1 MNRHSSAADDRT
13 VAAFS
18 ARARFAELL
27 RRVAA
32 GERFVITRSGQPVAE
47 LRPVEEA
54 VDRKRVQR
62 AVAGLLR
69 SRKGTSLGGLSLR
82 QLIDEGRK

>member
-1 MNRHSSAADDRT
+1 MKRHAGSADRQT

-32 GERFVITRSGQPVAE
+32 GERFVITRSGEPVAE

-54 VDRKRVQR
+54 LDRKRVQR

-69 SRKGTSLGGLSLR
+69 SRKGSTLGQISLR
-82 QLIDEGRK
+82 ELIVQGRK

>member
-1 MNRHSSAADDRT
+1 MAGDG
-13 VAAFS
+13 
-18 ARARFAELL
+18 ARS
-27 RRVAA
+27 
-32 GERFVITRSGQPVAE
+32 RFVITHSGRPVAE
-47 LRPVEEA
+47 LRPFEEA

-82 QLIDEGRK
+82 QLMSKGRRRAQLSSLNLGGALFEPT